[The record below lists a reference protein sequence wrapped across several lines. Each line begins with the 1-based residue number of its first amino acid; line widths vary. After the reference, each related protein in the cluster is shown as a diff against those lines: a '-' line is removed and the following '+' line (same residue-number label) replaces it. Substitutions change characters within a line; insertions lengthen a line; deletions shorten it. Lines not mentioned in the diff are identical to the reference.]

1 LISIIILSCVVLL
14 KAQSNDDYDYE
25 DYYDG
30 EGGSGDEFEYYD
42 DVEYDEYNGRNA
54 EDYDDY
60 SDDSETS
67 GDFYE
72 YETKY
77 QDAELEFIPEM
88 VSSPL
93 TVTLPPGHRVSF
105 PCEARDADQFVRV
118 WMRGHTML
126 YTGTIRHEEDPRL
139 ELAGE
144 DGSSLVITDLTEED
158 SGQYECRIMV
168 EKPVVVTHSL
178 TVANIFAIHTEP
190 AEAVVSVPLRGH
202 TRLGCS
208 TTGGQADIEWTR
220 DGGKFSNNDSY
231 NYQGDFLE
239 LADVTTQD
247 AGYYYCTAV
256 SPEGERKTA
265 SIQVK
270 VLFPAEILSAEKH
283 TLQSGRG
290 FETELT
296 CVVAGEPKPR
306 VMWYKDGSILNITSS
321 SRTEYQVAGSK
332 HILVIHNTQGS
343 DFGTYMCYASNA
355 IGATQKMIEIKAED
369 RNDKELKYRDHSDA
383 DESKGQSKKLDN
395 STLQAF
401 KDLKK
406 QLGRHRRV
414 VATFKQKIEKEI
426 NSIKDQLKVKRKSSG
441 GSGSSGGA
449 ISSSLSDDFY
459 DEVDRLEELYLNLK
473 SSFNG
478 FDVKLT
484 MIDRNSQDET
494 LKIWDNLHDLQELSN
509 VTSKNLE
516 EIYDKEIINLIHFQ
530 SVAQEELKRI
540 KTELG
545 NVQNGAVSYDRDSN
559 DHGFEEK
566 FYQLQDALQMIRNSN
581 KVNQNLFQNFRSDL
595 NRAYVDID
603 DLKKFRQ
610 QVIVDNQMFT
620 RFMARVE
627 VDVLEEIIIKVG
639 EIESQIQ
646 IMERTLS
653 KTSQRMRKIT
663 RNSGDN
669 EKVDVLL
676 KEIQNMKTQM
686 FFLQQSILQMR
697 TQEHLAL
704 EVGDGEVGPAY
715 NSELETD
722 VARLKTEVEML
733 TGRFVTLESQRLD
746 EATINRNEFDIRN
759 NALLERI
766 DDVEEKTDNARI
778 VADAC
783 GAASDS
789 VRRDITHLTN
799 MLQDQETA
807 EKERVKYLLRI
818 SGLRKKKRLE
828 RPLHL
833 LKTVNSFINETL
845 RIENVEVEEAERFQ
859 DGKKKPLPIRVK
871 CSSLKEKNLI
881 LKAGR
886 KLKGKVRIS
895 EEFTEKDRNARK
907 HLAEFA
913 QKQSK
918 TIKSRWALQQ
928 DKLFFNGNMYAF
940 NHVNETVVKVG
951 KIE

>member
-1 LISIIILSCVVLL
+1 
-14 KAQSNDDYDYE
+14 
-25 DYYDG
+25 
-30 EGGSGDEFEYYD
+30 
-42 DVEYDEYNGRNA
+42 
-54 EDYDDY
+54 
-60 SDDSETS
+60 
-67 GDFYE
+67 
-72 YETKY
+72 
-77 QDAELEFIPEM
+77 
-88 VSSPL
+88 
-93 TVTLPPGHRVSF
+93 
-105 PCEARDADQFVRV
+105 
-118 WMRGHTML
+118 
-126 YTGTIRHEEDPRL
+126 
-139 ELAGE
+139 
-144 DGSSLVITDLTEED
+144 
-158 SGQYECRIMV
+158 
-168 EKPVVVTHSL
+168 
-178 TVANIFAIHTEP
+178 
-190 AEAVVSVPLRGH
+190 
-202 TRLGCS
+202 
-208 TTGGQADIEWTR
+208 
-220 DGGKFSNNDSY
+220 
-231 NYQGDFLE
+231 
-239 LADVTTQD
+239 
-247 AGYYYCTAV
+247 
-256 SPEGERKTA
+256 
-265 SIQVK
+265 
-270 VLFPAEILSAEKH
+270 
-283 TLQSGRG
+283 
-290 FETELT
+290 
-296 CVVAGEPKPR
+296 
-306 VMWYKDGSILNITSS
+306 
-321 SRTEYQVAGSK
+321 
-332 HILVIHNTQGS
+332 
-343 DFGTYMCYASNA
+343 
-355 IGATQKMIEIKAED
+355 
-369 RNDKELKYRDHSDA
+369 
-383 DESKGQSKKLDN
+383 
-395 STLQAF
+395 
-401 KDLKK
+401 
-406 QLGRHRRV
+406 
-414 VATFKQKIEKEI
+414 
-426 NSIKDQLKVKRKSSG
+426 
-441 GSGSSGGA
+441 
-449 ISSSLSDDFY
+449 
-459 DEVDRLEELYLNLK
+459 
-473 SSFNG
+473 
-478 FDVKLT
+478 

-559 DHGFEEK
+559 DHRFEEK

-610 QVIVDNQMFT
+610 QVIVDNQLFT

-799 MLQDQETA
+799 MLQDIKEKQETA

>member
-1 LISIIILSCVVLL
+1 MTSYPLIL
-14 KAQSNDDYDYE
+14 
-25 DYYDG
+25 
-30 EGGSGDEFEYYD
+30 F
-42 DVEYDEYNGRNA
+42 
-54 EDYDDY
+54 
-60 SDDSETS
+60 
-67 GDFYE
+67 
-72 YETKY
+72 
-77 QDAELEFIPEM
+77 FIWY
-88 VSSPL
+88 VSL
-93 TVTLPPGHRVSF
+93 
-105 PCEARDADQFVRV
+105 
-118 WMRGHTML
+118 
-126 YTGTIRHEEDPRL
+126 
-139 ELAGE
+139 
-144 DGSSLVITDLTEED
+144 
-158 SGQYECRIMV
+158 
-168 EKPVVVTHSL
+168 
-178 TVANIFAIHTEP
+178 
-190 AEAVVSVPLRGH
+190 
-202 TRLGCS
+202 
-208 TTGGQADIEWTR
+208 
-220 DGGKFSNNDSY
+220 
-231 NYQGDFLE
+231 
-239 LADVTTQD
+239 
-247 AGYYYCTAV
+247 
-256 SPEGERKTA
+256 
-265 SIQVK
+265 
-270 VLFPAEILSAEKH
+270 
-283 TLQSGRG
+283 
-290 FETELT
+290 
-296 CVVAGEPKPR
+296 
-306 VMWYKDGSILNITSS
+306 
-321 SRTEYQVAGSK
+321 
-332 HILVIHNTQGS
+332 
-343 DFGTYMCYASNA
+343 
-355 IGATQKMIEIKAED
+355 
-369 RNDKELKYRDHSDA
+369 
-383 DESKGQSKKLDN
+383 
-395 STLQAF
+395 
-401 KDLKK
+401 
-406 QLGRHRRV
+406 
-414 VATFKQKIEKEI
+414 
-426 NSIKDQLKVKRKSSG
+426 
-441 GSGSSGGA
+441 
-449 ISSSLSDDFY
+449 
-459 DEVDRLEELYLNLK
+459 DRLEELYLNLK

-646 IMERTLS
+646 IVERSLS

-799 MLQDQETA
+799 MLQDVSTN
-807 EKERVKYLLRI
+807 
-818 SGLRKKKRLE
+818 
-828 RPLHL
+828 LHN
-833 LKTVNSFINETL
+833 TI
-845 RIENVEVEEAERFQ
+845 
-859 DGKKKPLPIRVK
+859 
-871 CSSLKEKNLI
+871 I
-881 LKAGR
+881 L
-886 KLKGKVRIS
+886 
-895 EEFTEKDRNARK
+895 
-907 HLAEFA
+907 
-913 QKQSK
+913 
-918 TIKSRWALQQ
+918 
-928 DKLFFNGNMYAF
+928 Y
-940 NHVNETVVKVG
+940 
-951 KIE
+951 